1 MKKTKWRLSV
11 LLVVIALLASMVGCS
26 NSANNGNTTN
36 NTGNNTSNNTSNN
49 AGNGGTTDDGNAASG
64 DEFKI
69 GISVSYS
76 GATAQYGLEAINGLE
91 MALEHINANGGFNG
105 ATGVMA
111 TLYDSKGSTEEAV
124 RSAQK
129 LTQNDQ
135 CDAVIASQVSSEVMA
150 AGNIYNDA
158 GMFTIAMG
166 TSASVM
172 QQGWDHMIR
181 GSVNYDFVAPNTV
194 EMLQEMGITKM
205 AVMFDQSEASISF
218 KDTLVSL
225 CEEAGIEIV
234 ITESCEITDTDMTAQ
249 CTRIINAAPQTVFCS
264 MSGNDIGYFVRQMRQ
279 YGYTGTFFSK
289 ESYYAA
295 AVEIAGPENSNYIFF
310 ANPYVTYASIED
322 CDIDN
327 MREFLE
333 VYVEKYGEL
342 PSTEIAYRSWDSAMV
357 LWEASKLAGSND
369 GDDMLAVIDQVKI
382 EGLGG
387 TMDYSNGDGE
397 PYHSVRRFVYV
408 DGVNVEWNAWMEEG
422 GYDAYK
428 EATGNEY

>member
-1 MKKTKWRLSV
+1 ME
-11 LLVVIALLASMVGCS
+11 CS
-26 NSANNGNTTN
+26 PSAINGE
-36 NTGNNTSNNTSNN
+36 GLH
-49 AGNGGTTDDGNAASG
+49 GIIL
-64 DEFKI
+64 KI

-91 MALEHINANGGFNG
+91 MALDHINANGGFNG

-135 CDAVIASQVSSEVMA
+135 CDAVIASQVSTEVMA
-150 AGNIYNDA
+150 AGNIYNNA
-158 GMFTIAMG
+158 KVFTVAMG

-172 QQGWDHMIR
+172 QQGWEYMIR
-181 GSVNYDFVAPNTV
+181 GSVNYDFVAPSVV
-194 EMLQEMGITKM
+194 EMMQEMGITNM
-205 AVMFDQSEASISF
+205 AMMFDQSEASISF
-218 KDTLVSL
+218 KDTMVKL
-225 CEEAGIEIV
+225 CEEAGIDIV
-234 ITESCEITDTDMTAQ
+234 ITESCEVTDTDMTAQ
-249 CTRIINAAPQTVFCS
+249 CTRIINAKPQTVFCS

-279 YGYTGTFFSK
+279 YGYTGTFFDK
-289 ESYYAA
+289 ESFYAA
-295 AVEIAGPENSNYIFF
+295 AVDIAGEENSNYIFF

-322 CDIDN
+322 CDIEN
-327 MREFLE
+327 MSEFLNE
-333 VYVEKYGEL
+333 YVERYDEL
-342 PSTEIAYRSWDSAMV
+342 PSTEIAYRAWDSAMV
-357 LWEASKLAGSND
+357 IWEATKLAGTNNS
-369 GDDMLAVIDQVKI
+369 DDMLAVVDQIKI

-397 PYHSVRRFVYV
+397 PYHNVRRFVYV
-408 DGVNVEWNAWMEEG
+408 DGVNLEWGAWMEEG

>member
-1 MKKTKWRLSV
+1 M
-11 LLVVIALLASMVGCS
+11 LVVIALLATMFGCS
-26 NSANNGNTTN
+26 NSAD
-36 NTGNNTSNNTSNN
+36 
-49 AGNGGTTDDGNAASG
+49 TTDTTDPATGTDTSTDDSSTTEDTSGETSDGETASG

-91 MALEHINANGGFNG
+91 MALEYINANGGFNG

-135 CDAVIASQVSSEVMA
+135 CDAIIASQVSTEVMA

-158 GMFTIAMG
+158 KVFTVAMG

-172 QQGWDHMIR
+172 QQDWEYMIR
-181 GSVNYDFVAPNTV
+181 GSVNYDFVAPNV
-194 EMLQEMGITKM
+194 VNMLQEMGITNM
-205 AVMFDQSEASISF
+205 AMMFDQSEASISF
-218 KDTLVSL
+218 KDTMVSL
-225 CEEAGIEIV
+225 CEEAGIDII
-234 ITESCEITDTDMTAQ
+234 ITESCEVTDTDMTAQ
-249 CTRIINAAPQTVFCS
+249 CTRIINANPQTVFCS
-264 MSGNDIGYFVRQMRQ
+264 MSGNDVGYFVRQMRQ

-289 ESYYAA
+289 ESFYAA
-295 AVEIAGPENSNYIFF
+295 AVDIAGAENSNYIFF
-310 ANPYVTYASIED
+310 ANPYVTYADIED
-322 CDIDN
+322 CDIEN
-327 MREFLE
+327 MREFLD

-342 PSTEIAYRSWDSAMV
+342 PSTEIAYRAWDSAMV
-357 LWEASKLAGSND
+357 IWEATKLAGSNNS
-369 GDDMLAVIDQVKI
+369 DDMLAVVDQIQI

-397 PYHSVRRFVYV
+397 PYHNVRRFVYV
-408 DGVNVEWNAWMEEG
+408 DGVNVEWGAWMDEG